1 MESSAFEA
9 RSARGKGWRL
19 NPLPLAIAIEAL
31 ALAAE
36 NLSPPARSVDR
47 EDGRSFLSIVDGP
60 PDAAVSLALSPPPIS
75 SG

>member
-1 MESSAFEA
+1 MGERE
-9 RSARGKGWRL
+9 GQGIGVL

-47 EDGRSFLSIVDGP
+47 EDGRSFLSIVDGH
-60 PDAAVSLALSPPPIS
+60 PDAAVSLAPSPPWIS
-75 SG
+75 PE

>member
-1 MESSAFEA
+1 
-9 RSARGKGWRL
+9 
-19 NPLPLAIAIEAL
+19 LPLAIAIEAL

-47 EDGRSFLSIVDGP
+47 EDGRSFLSIFDGH